1 MEVWMCVKKL
11 RTKND
16 KYDGDCLYVLLI
28 TFMLYITYF
37 KRLFK
42 AKVITFYDGVE
53 NIYRKRG
60 GVKKKKK
67 NIYRRK
73 ICNTKS
79 SKGKKRVKGKILF

>member
-60 GVKKKKK
+60 GVKKKKRTYTEEK
-67 NIYRRK
+67 YVTPRVQKGRR
-73 ICNTKS
+73 
-79 SKGKKRVKGKILF
+79 G

>member
-60 GVKKKKK
+60 GVKKKKTYTEEK
-67 NIYRRK
+67 YVTPRVQKGRR
-73 ICNTKS
+73 
-79 SKGKKRVKGKILF
+79 G